1 MKIDDSMNRQTKEF
15 MLDTGVFHSLTKP
28 QVQQLLRNK
37 RYVQLTASIVVPFE
51 LVSGIPEREAPS
63 SEKEFRLRK
72 AALSKYERLVGT
84 EGTYWDEP
92 HILKT
97 RAFGV
102 KVSTQVPSSFQ
113 ILVKACAECESID
126 EVEAIITEAR
136 SLSSSMPSLNWL
148 RQQSDAVSEGFSKS
162 FEVGMKLVQ
171 EVTKSQLPR
180 DKKRKISPRERKKLV
195 RDLVPY
201 LHDIGDLKMYV
212 FLALAEDAGAW
223 NGNLPSSEL
232 YEACTEIA
240 QELRA
245 CYDGSLDL
253 YIDAFASYYT
263 EKWLDGGGPHRNDS
277 FDLDHILYLRKE
289 DANQLLVTTDNSLAR
304 RCLRTAPGRA
314 VNINEFLSRVGES
327 SGQSGAT

>member
-15 MLDTGVFHSLTKP
+15 MLDTGAFYSMTKP

-37 RYVQLTASIVVPFE
+37 RYVHLTASIVVPFE
-51 LVSGIPEREAPS
+51 LVSGIPKREAPS
-63 SEKEFRLRK
+63 SVKEFRLRK

-92 HILKT
+92 HTLKA

-102 KVSTQVPSSFQ
+102 KVTTRVPSSFQ

-126 EVEAIITEAR
+126 EVEAIIKEAR
-136 SLSSSMPSLNWL
+136 SLSNSMPSLSQL
-148 RQQSDAVSEGFSKS
+148 RRQSDAVSEGFSKS
-162 FEVGMKLVQ
+162 FDVGMKLVRA
-171 EVTKSQLPR
+171 VTKSQLPR
-180 DKKRKISPRERKKLV
+180 DKKKSPRAQKKLV
-195 RDLVPY
+195 RGFVPY
-201 LHDIGDLKMYV
+201 LHNIGDLKMYV
-212 FLALAEDAGAW
+212 FLALAKEAEAW

-232 YEACTEIA
+232 HKACTEIA
-240 QELRA
+240 QALRA

-253 YIDAFASYYT
+253 YIDVLASYWT

-289 DANQLLVTTDNSLAR
+289 DAKQLLVTTDNSLAM
-304 RCLRTAPGRA
+304 RCQRTATGRA
-314 VNINEFLSRVGES
+314 VNIKEFLSRVGES
-327 SGQSGAT
+327 SGQSRAT